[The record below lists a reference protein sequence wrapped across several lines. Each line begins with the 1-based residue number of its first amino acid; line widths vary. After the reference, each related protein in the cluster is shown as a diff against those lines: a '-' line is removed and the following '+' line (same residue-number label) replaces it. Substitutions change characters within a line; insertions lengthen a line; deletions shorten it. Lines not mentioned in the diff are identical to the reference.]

1 MGKRVEEHTK
11 FVNGMRD
18 ARLAENRALKISD
31 PNIVVRHSGCQRADG
46 LDELC
51 ACCVRAL

>member
-1 MGKRVEEHTK
+1 VEEHTK